1 MVKKSQAINS
11 KIIFVI
17 FTLFILI
24 MLIFPVFSLGNRVEP
39 FVFGLPFSMAWVIF
53 WIVIEFIGLLIFI
66 KLDSRAEEK

>member
-1 MVKKSQAINS
+1 MKKSQAISS
-11 KIIFVI
+11 KIIFVV

-66 KLDSRAEEK
+66 KLDSTTEEK

>member
-1 MVKKSQAINS
+1 MKKSQAISS
-11 KIIFVI
+11 KIIFVV

-39 FVFGLPFSMAWVIF
+39 FIFGLPFSMAWVIF

-66 KLDSRAEEK
+66 KLDTTTEEK

>member
-1 MVKKSQAINS
+1 MKKSQAISS
-11 KIIFVI
+11 KIIFVV

-39 FVFGLPFSMAWVIF
+39 FVFVLPFSMAWVIF

-66 KLDSRAEEK
+66 KLDSTTEEK

>member
-1 MVKKSQAINS
+1 MKKSQAISS
-11 KIIFVI
+11 KIIFVV

-66 KLDSRAEEK
+66 KLDTTTEEK

>member
-17 FTLFILI
+17 FTLFILS
-24 MLIFPVFSLGNRVEP
+24 MLIFPVFSIGNRVEP
-39 FVFGLPFSMAWVIF
+39 FIFGLPFSMAWVIF

>member
-17 FTLFILI
+17 FTLFIVM

-39 FVFGLPFSMAWVIF
+39 FIFGLPFSMAWVIF

>member
-1 MVKKSQAINS
+1 VKKSQAISS
-11 KIIFVI
+11 KIIFVV

-66 KLDSRAEEK
+66 KLDTTTEEK

>member
-1 MVKKSQAINS
+1 MKKSQAISS
-11 KIIFVI
+11 KIIFVV

-39 FVFGLPFSMAWVIF
+39 FIFGLPFSMAWVIF

-66 KLDSRAEEK
+66 KLDSTTEEK

>member
-39 FVFGLPFSMAWVIF
+39 FIFGLPFSMAWVIF

-66 KLDSRAEEK
+66 KFDSTTEEK

>member
-1 MVKKSQAINS
+1 MKKSQAKSS
-11 KIIFVI
+11 KIIFVV

-66 KLDSRAEEK
+66 KLDTTTEEK